1 MPYNLNNKLV
11 IAISSR
17 ALFDLEEENQ
27 IFEKDGLDAYYKYQ
41 LENEDKSLNKGTGYR
56 LVENILKINSSFQS
70 DERQVE
76 VIISSKSNAA
86 TSLRIT
92 IDINDLN

>member
-27 IFEKDGLDAYYKYQ
+27 IFEKDGLDH
-41 LENEDKSLNKGTGYR
+41 
-56 LVENILKINSSFQS
+56 IINT
-70 DERQVE
+70 
-76 VIISSKSNAA
+76 N
-86 TSLRIT
+86 
-92 IDINDLN
+92 

>member
-1 MPYNLNNKLV
+1 MAYNLNNKLV

-41 LENEDKSLNKGTGYR
+41 LENEDKSLKKGTGYR
-56 LVENILKINSSFQS
+56 LV
-70 DERQVE
+70 
-76 VIISSKSNAA
+76 
-86 TSLRIT
+86 
-92 IDINDLN
+92 